1 MPSVSLIVP
10 ALNEEAVI
18 GRFLDAALGE
28 VGPDWEIVVVDDGS
42 SDSTAQLVEDHA
54 ATDERV
60 RLYRHVQNQG
70 LGAALR
76 TGFGAARG
84 KVLVTIDADLSHP
97 FDVAHILADF
107 CLEGADA
114 AFGSRFVP
122 GGGMEGVPAFRRA
135 VSRVGNI
142 VFRFVFWSSIR
153 DMTTG
158 LRGYRTEVARSTNTS
173 EPGFAIQLELSV
185 QLLAQNRSVVE
196 VPLVLKNRLAGE
208 SKMVYRTLL
217 PRYMWAVVRLMG
229 TRWLRRVPPSARD

>member
-1 MPSVSLIVP
+1 
-10 ALNEEAVI
+10 
-18 GRFLDAALGE
+18 
-28 VGPDWEIVVVDDGS
+28 
-42 SDSTAQLVEDHA
+42 
-54 ATDERV
+54 
-60 RLYRHVQNQG
+60 
-70 LGAALR
+70 
-76 TGFGAARG
+76 
-84 KVLVTIDADLSHP
+84 
-97 FDVAHILADF
+97 
-107 CLEGADA
+107 
-114 AFGSRFVP
+114 
-122 GGGMEGVPAFRRA
+122 MEGVPAFRRA

-142 VFRFVFWSSIR
+142 VLRFFFLSSIR